1 MHIPWMWLFES
12 HSSPMSCSTWHKASN
27 LESPNPHMTLYNQT
41 REVML
46 VHLVIFNTCIANQ
59 WQGYEVIT
67 EVKRRGGKKNWNW
80 RWWVM
85 EVNAPSDTKLSPE
98 QRWGRL
104 LFSHMEDISHRTHS
118 HGQREMLWLIACCKR
133 PSRTVK
139 RKKIN
144 HSCINPVDDFNILC
158 TYWSYKQTRGTL
170 HLRERERP

>member
-1 MHIPWMWLFES
+1 
-12 HSSPMSCSTWHKASN
+12 
-27 LESPNPHMTLYNQT
+27 MTLYNQT

-133 PSRTVK
+133 GHQEPWKEKKSITAASTRWMTSTFYVLTEAINKQEGHYISERGRGHNSKAWQVK
-139 RKKIN
+139 K
-144 HSCINPVDDFNILC
+144 DG
-158 TYWSYKQTRGTL
+158 RG
-170 HLRERERP
+170 EG